1 MREGKGEQYRSE
13 EESRGAVWLSYHV
26 VSCAIQESKQPTHAH
41 THTHTQ
47 GKIRRDGARWGEM
60 GRVVCFSSLF
70 SHLNP
75 LPMGTDSGTFHVYVP
90 SVVTDV
96 VTVATR

>member
-1 MREGKGEQYRSE
+1 MG
-13 EESRGAVWLSYHV
+13 
-26 VSCAIQESKQPTHAH
+26 
-41 THTHTQ
+41 
-47 GKIRRDGARWGEM
+47 RDGARWGEWC
-60 GRVVCFSSLF
+60 VSLPS